1 MYNLTEGILDANTIN
16 KLRQGENT
24 FLGRGKTSLF
34 PDQKKAVDYLDAQNK
49 ANYFASPASK
59 YLPFSTYK
67 NGGEVEDDD
76 DKEMVEGI
84 ADILRKVK
92 DKKNRKQIANKMVDD
107 FDEEDVDYDLEN
119 FMQAARL
126 MQMGGMSIPG
136 VNGVIVANSSP
147 TSLKSTY
154 KNKKK

>member
-1 MYNLTEGILDANTIN
+1 MSRDYGL
-16 KLRQGENT
+16 KL
-24 FLGRGKTSLF
+24 
-34 PDQKKAVDYLDAQNK
+34 
-49 ANYFASPASK
+49 K
-59 YLPFSTYK
+59 YSNSFED
-67 NGGEVEDDD
+67 GGEVEDDD

-84 ADILRKVK
+84 ADILRRVK

-136 VNGVIVANSSP
+136 INGSVIASAPMTLQNQ
-147 TSLKSTY
+147 Y
-154 KNKKK
+154 KNKNKK